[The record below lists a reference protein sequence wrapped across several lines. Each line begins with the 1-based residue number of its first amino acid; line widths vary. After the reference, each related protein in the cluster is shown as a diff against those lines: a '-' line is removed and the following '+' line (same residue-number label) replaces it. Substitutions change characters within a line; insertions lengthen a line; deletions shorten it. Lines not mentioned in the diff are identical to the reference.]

1 MKRWLHKFILNL
13 TDLYKSQTNLI
24 FWHSL
29 LNLKITFKS
38 QNLYHFKTP
47 PPLLS
52 VPLVARERKVS
63 FSPHK
68 SHLESFFFSESVFPS
83 NSIMGLLW
91 CYKIDFPG
99 LVIKKV
105 VKSMCRFLSKAPTTH
120 TIYTRN
126 NMGQKCEGNCGLWV
140 LNEILKKHIL
150 KVWKKNH
157 GCRLG
162 VNC

>member
-1 MKRWLHKFILNL
+1 MATKDFQDFCCSWKFIIGKGRNPGNFWLAFWAKWWPHKFILNL

-52 VPLVARERKVS
+52 MPLVARERKVS

-105 VKSMCRFLSKAPTTH
+105 VKSMCHF
-120 TIYTRN
+120 
-126 NMGQKCEGNCGLWV
+126 
-140 LNEILKKHIL
+140 
-150 KVWKKNH
+150 
-157 GCRLG
+157 
-162 VNC
+162 

>member
-1 MKRWLHKFILNL
+1 M
-13 TDLYKSQTNLI
+13 
-24 FWHSL
+24 
-29 LNLKITFKS
+29 NLKITFKS

-47 PPLLS
+47 PLQLS
-52 VPLVARERKVS
+52 MPLVARERKVS

-105 VKSMCRFLSKAPTTH
+105 VKSTCRFLSNTLTTEWLKA
-120 TIYTRN
+120 RN
-126 NMGQKCEGNCGLWV
+126 FGNKMPLKKTFEIQGQKFTK
-140 LNEILKKHIL
+140 ILRSL
-150 KVWKKNH
+150 KQLFEQWNVRTIFQTECFYNS
-157 GCRLG
+157 GTPGGFSDLIY
-162 VNC
+162 